1 MDRNRVIESHPT
13 AISGTGTTVRVEF
26 QGRTYDFA
34 WPRDTPLLD
43 VLLAEGL
50 DIPYVCRESAC
61 ATCVC
66 SVKVGRTRM
75 LLNESLV
82 ADDLDM
88 GLTLACQTLP
98 ESDHVHVVFDE

>member
-1 MDRNRVIESHPT
+1 
-13 AISGTGTTVRVEF
+13 
-26 QGRTYDFA
+26 
-34 WPRDTPLLD
+34 
-43 VLLAEGL
+43 
-50 DIPYVCRESAC
+50 
-61 ATCVC
+61 
-66 SVKVGRTRM
+66 M

>member
-1 MDRNRVIESHPT
+1 MSESAPT
-13 AISGTGTTVRVEF
+13 EISRPVTTVCVEF
-26 QGRTYDFA
+26 HGETHDFA
-34 WPRDTPLLD
+34 WPRDTLLLD

-66 SVKVGRTRM
+66 SVKGGRTRM

-98 ESDHVHVVFDE
+98 ESDDVHVVFDE